1 MGKRS
6 PSLIS
11 LRLPYPPS
19 ANRMYRTFRGR
30 TTLTQAVRDYRRQ
43 VAEVWFQS
51 RIKGQRG
58 FDTGELAL
66 RIRAY
71 RPDKRR
77 RDVDNILKVLCDAL
91 QHAGVIGN
99 DSQFREIVVSFEETK
114 PGGELRIEIRRL
126 SLSQKGH
133 A

>member
-1 MGKRS
+1 
-6 PSLIS
+6 
-11 LRLPYPPS
+11 
-19 ANRMYRTFRGR
+19 
-30 TTLTQAVRDYRRQ
+30 
-43 VAEVWFQS
+43 
-51 RIKGQRG
+51 
-58 FDTGELAL
+58 
-66 RIRAY
+66 
-71 RPDKRR
+71 
-77 RDVDNILKVLCDAL
+77 LKVLCDAL